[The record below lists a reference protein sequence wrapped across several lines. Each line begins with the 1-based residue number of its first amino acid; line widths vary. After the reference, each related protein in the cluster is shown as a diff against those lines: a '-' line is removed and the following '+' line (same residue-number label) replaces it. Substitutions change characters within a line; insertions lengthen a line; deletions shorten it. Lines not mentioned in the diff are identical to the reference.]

1 MTEPSFWVVIPA
13 AGVGRRMGSAIPK
26 QYLELNGRR
35 VIDHTLERLLLHPSI
50 DGLYLALSDEDQWW
64 QDTEFAG
71 HPDLVRVPGGVE
83 RCHSVLNALELL
95 RGRAQHHD
103 WVLVHDAA
111 RPCIRRTDVDH
122 LIDVLRSHE
131 VGGLLGMPVRD
142 TMKRTDPADRV
153 LETVERDHLWHAFTP
168 QMFRF
173 GVLFDALE
181 GALDAG
187 FLVTDKS
194 SAIEWA
200 GHRPIM
206 IEGHADNLKITRP
219 EDLPLAAYYL
229 ERQEQEAA
237 RRLQGR

>member
-26 QYLELNGRR
+26 QYLELNGRH
-35 VIDHTLERLLLHPSI
+35 VIDHTLERMLLHPSI

-64 QDTEFAG
+64 EDTEFAG
-71 HPDLVRVPGGVE
+71 HPDLVRVPGGSE
-83 RCHSVLNALELL
+83 RCHSVFNALEMLQ
-95 RGRAQHHD
+95 RRAQHRD

-111 RPCIRRTDVDH
+111 RPCIRRADVDH
-122 LIDVLRSHE
+122 LIGMLQTHE

-153 LETVERDHLWHAFTP
+153 LETVERNHLWHAFTP

-173 GVLFDALE
+173 GVLFDALK

-187 FLVTDKS
+187 FLITDEA

-206 IEGHADNLKITRP
+206 VEGHADNLKITRP
-219 EDLPLAAYYL
+219 EDLLLAAYYL
-229 ERQEQEAA
+229 EHQEHEAA
-237 RRLQGR
+237 APLFGR